1 MAVDVSLDRWGL
13 GAARGTHAGLACGL
27 PSEYFGSM
35 KTKTSVTLSADLV
48 AAVDRL
54 AGRRGSRSAVVE
66 RALRAFFRAR
76 ERAALNARELAT
88 LNRHAAELNA
98 EAADVLT
105 FQTLP
110 DLA

>member
-1 MAVDVSLDRWGL
+1 MYG
-13 GAARGTHAGLACGL
+13 GLAHTAKTNL
-27 PSEYFGSM
+27 ALAKEAAYFSSM
-35 KTKTSVTLSADLV
+35 KTKTFVTLSADLV

-76 ERAALNARELAT
+76 ERAALNAQELAT
-88 LNRHAAELNA
+88 INQHADELNA

-105 FQTLP
+105 YQTLA
-110 DLA
+110 DVA